1 MLAFNAGVSDEPLKG
16 SPKFIRTV
24 ALDVTQESEFGPHGK
39 LIESRTFRPDGSLSY
54 RHTYQ
59 YSGDE
64 IQTTVFD
71 GTGSEISRTER
82 TGEDMQP
89 FQLDQDGR
97 ASIPFEQMT
106 VEARQDGD
114 RTTFVMYGN
123 DGAMLS
129 QVETIRTDNIATCL
143 ITLPFQLLKTERIDE
158 RDIVGNWISKTLFE
172 SSDPTDIGPV
182 VSTVERTI
190 TYFEGGE

>member
-1 MLAFNAGVSDEPLKG
+1 MPGSQDEPLKG

-82 TGEDMQP
+82 SGEDMQP
-89 FQLDQDGR
+89 FQFDQDGSR
-97 ASIPFEQMT
+97 VYT
-106 VEARQDGD
+106 V
-114 RTTFVMYGN
+114 
-123 DGAMLS
+123 
-129 QVETIRTDNIATCL
+129 RTDDRRSAPGRRPDNVRYVR
-143 ITLPFQLLKTERIDE
+143 ERRCD
-158 RDIVGNWISKTLFE
+158 
-172 SSDPTDIGPV
+172 
-182 VSTVERTI
+182 VEP
-190 TYFEGGE
+190 G